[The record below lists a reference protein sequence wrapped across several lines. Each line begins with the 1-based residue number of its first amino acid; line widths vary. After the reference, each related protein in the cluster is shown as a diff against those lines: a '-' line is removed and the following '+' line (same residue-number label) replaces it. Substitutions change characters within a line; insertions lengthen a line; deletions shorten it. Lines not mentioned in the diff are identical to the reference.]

1 MRLTFDLIRHDPEVF
16 RGLTG
21 LLPSVFESVAA
32 EIRPRFEE
40 AARARLD
47 RPGRRRAIGAGRRY
61 ELDATNQTLLALIWL
76 RHTLKHAALGHLF
89 GVSEWTA
96 MRAVGRMVPLLEAA
110 GRCRAPVPPPA
121 RCRRKG
127 LDTLLHDYPRLARL
141 VGASAPGAAP
151 ARILP
156 LAERGRG

>member
-21 LLPSVFESVAA
+21 LLPSVFESIAA
-32 EIRPRFEE
+32 EVRPRFE
-40 AARARLD
+40 AADRARLD

-61 ELDATNQTLLALIWL
+61 ELDATDQAFLALVWL

-96 MRAVGRMVPLLEAA
+96 MRAVGRMLPLLEAT

-127 LDTLLHDYPRLARL
+127 LDTLLQDFPRLARF
-141 VGASAPGAAP
+141 VRPASPGAAP
-151 ARILP
+151 PRIFP
-156 LAERGRG
+156 FAERGRG